1 MIKGDEH
8 EELHGL
14 FSGDLFGDIEIPGK
28 NLQILKDGQV
38 RIETVLLL
46 ADTNAGFDSAPI
58 PRDIETE
65 NLKASTGHRREA
77 IDHPDGGGLPGT
89 VRAKN
94 PKTFTGRYF
103 KRDAIDCDKIAKSLQ

>member
-1 MIKGDEH
+1 MIKGDED

-14 FSGDLFGDIEIPGK
+14 FPGDLFGDIEIPGK

-46 ADTNAGFDSAPI
+46 ADTNAGLDLAPI
-58 PRDIETE
+58 PRDIEIE
-65 NLKASTGHRREA
+65 NLEVSTGHRRET
-77 IDHPDGGGLPGT
+77 IDHPDGSGLPGT

-103 KRDAIDCDKIAKSLQ
+103 ERDAIDGDKIAKSLE